1 MRGSA
6 SGLRVA
12 WTGDLLLLTRRGGPH
27 PRRGDFGFAWFL
39 PAIAKY
45 RWFLGEVLLTS
56 LGLQI
61 FALVTPLFF
70 QVVIDKVLVHRGLTT
85 LHVLAVG
92 MLALAVFEAIL
103 GGLRTYL
110 FAHTSSRIDVEL
122 GVQLFRHLL
131 ALPLAYF
138 ESRRV
143 GDSVARVRELETIR
157 QFLTGSSVTLVVD
170 LVFAS
175 VFVAAMFVYSPA
187 LTWLVLGALPVY
199 VVLSAAITPMIR
211 HRLND
216 RFARGADTQAFLVES
231 VTGMSN
237 RQGPGRGAGDAARVG
252 GTPRGIRARRL
263 SRPGPDQRHGT
274 GRLR

>member
-1 MRGSA
+1 M
-6 SGLRVA
+6 
-12 WTGDLLLLTRRGGPH
+12 LL
-27 PRRGDFGFAWFL
+27 A
-39 PAIAKY
+39 
-45 RWFLGEVLLTS
+45 S

-61 FALVTPLFF
+61 FALLTPLFF
-70 QVVIDKVLVHRGLTT
+70 QVVIDKVLVHKGLTT
-85 LHVLAVG
+85 LHVLAIG

-103 GGLRTYL
+103 AGLRTYL
-110 FAHTSSRIDVEL
+110 FSHTSSRIDVEL

-170 LVFAS
+170 LVFAI

-187 LTWLVLGALPVY
+187 LTWLVLGALPIY
-199 VVLSAAITPMIR
+199 VVLSAAITPVIR

-216 RFARGADTQAFLVES
+216 KFSAGRRHPGLPGGIGDRDAH
-231 VTGMSN
+231 
-237 RQGPGRGAGDAARVG
+237 RQGPGGGAGDAARLG
-252 GTPRGIRARRL
+252 GASRGIRARRAFA
-263 SRPGPDQRHGT
+263 P
-274 GRLR
+274 